1 MRHSSDSKNEL
12 QPQCKVVAPLFLLY
26 EKELLGF
33 LRKRL
38 NDEAES
44 EEILRSV
51 LLKVYCNCEKVPS
64 VTHLRGWLFQITR
77 NALADY
83 YREKE
88 KTYSLPETWDREEDP
103 AIPFYRSLEP
113 LLPAMVSILPKE
125 YAIPLQLCDL
135 EGLSQKEVANQL
147 GLSLTATKSR
157 IQRAR
162 EKLKALFFECCH
174 MEFDA
179 RGVPVSAAVKP
190 SCGPLKAFQNAGWS
204 NSPVSKQEEV

>member
-1 MRHSSDSKNEL
+1 MRHSSDSKNEM
-12 QPQCKVVAPLFLLY
+12 QPQCKVVAPLFLRY

-38 NDEAES
+38 SDEAES

-51 LLKVYCNCEKVPS
+51 LLKVYSNCEKVPS

-83 YREKE
+83 YREKG
-88 KTYSLPETWDREEDP
+88 KVHSLPETWDSEEDP
-103 AIPFYRSLEP
+103 ATPLYLSLEP
-113 LLPAMVSILPKE
+113 LLPAMISILPKE
-125 YAIPLQLCDL
+125 YAVPLQLCDL
-135 EGLSQKEVANQL
+135 DGLPQKEVAKQL

-162 EKLKALFFECCH
+162 EKLKALFFECCY
-174 MEFDA
+174 MELDG

-190 SCGPLKAFQNAGWS
+190 SCGPLSAFQNAGQIT
-204 NSPVSKQEEV
+204 PASKWEEE